1 MLICERRVEPQK
13 EEKPGGGGFPC
24 TGCLRPR
31 ALALKAPWGGAEGRL
46 SQEWQLVICNVSREL
61 VCQEGRWV
69 LT

>member
-31 ALALKAPWGGAEGRL
+31 ALALKAPWGGQRADFNKNG
-46 SQEWQLVICNVSREL
+46 SW
-61 VCQEGRWV
+61 
-69 LT
+69 